1 MSVTG
6 PTPPRVAS
14 AALWGG
20 VHAFRS
26 CVGWCPHRN
35 ESSATGAA
43 GRVVRRSLGVTRS
56 TNWVRHYRRVNARG
70 IPVRPPTTCVQKQ
83 EDPVPEWTTSDPRP
97 RRRQNGV
104 LTADSSCRSQRRL
117 GMSVTGPTPPRVAS
131 AAVWGGVHAYTTPPP
146 HHICHQYQKKEKK
159 KKRKKVKVVIM
170 VMNPQR
176 RWPPAGWFVAHWG

>member
-1 MSVTG
+1 MLTADSYCRSRRRLGMSVTG

-43 GRVVRRSLGVTRS
+43 SRVVRRSLGVTRS
-56 TNWVRHYRRVNARG
+56 TNWVRHYRRVNAEG
-70 IPVRPPTTCVQKQ
+70 ILCGPPWDRVQKQ
-83 EDPVPEWTTSDPRP
+83 KDPVPEWTTSDPRP

-131 AAVWGGVHAYTTPPP
+131 AAVWGGVHAYTTPPLT
-146 HHICHQYQKKEKK
+146 IFATSTKKEK
-159 KKRKKVKVVIM
+159 RKKEK
-170 VMNPQR
+170 R
-176 RWPPAGWFVAHWG
+176 